1 MHPEPV
7 QEGEMMTE
15 YTEVQIAAYTRG
27 LQFHRKCFD
36 EDGNPI
42 PGMGQFKWLN
52 YSEYN
57 VLDMSPEAEAYWRGF
72 EDSVYARIAARQ
84 Q

>member
-1 MHPEPV
+1 
-7 QEGEMMTE
+7 
-15 YTEVQIAAYTRG
+15 
-27 LQFHRKCFD
+27 
-36 EDGNPI
+36 
-42 PGMGQFKWLN
+42 MGQFKWLN